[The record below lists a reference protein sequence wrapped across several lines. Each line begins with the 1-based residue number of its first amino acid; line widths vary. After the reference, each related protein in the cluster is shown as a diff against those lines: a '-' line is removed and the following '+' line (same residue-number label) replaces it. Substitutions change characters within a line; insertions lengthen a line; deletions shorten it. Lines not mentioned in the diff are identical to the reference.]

1 MPDKNQKND
10 EVFQQLL
17 YRLADGTL
25 EKAET
30 ELLESLLIDQ
40 PERQALYLEYMW
52 LDSSLIELGGLS
64 NSAPE
69 LNISRP
75 RGKYS
80 LPFSVL
86 VLTACAMACLVAA
99 AIFVLPVLE
108 QQKQIAER
116 EAAENNQ
123 PTETVA
129 STTETNTQKELF
141 SAARFIAGHRTV
153 FRGSTS
159 PVLIGSR
166 LRFAEHYMLQ
176 AGVIKIRFPSGAEVI
191 LSAPAQFQVVKN
203 DELIVNLGN
212 CSVYA
217 PEGAEGFEVTT
228 PTSQVVDLGT
238 RFSVEVAEDG
248 ASNVAVVDGEAEVTP
263 LSNSHKRILFKGDSA
278 YVGTDLHFMD
288 EGKHA
293 QGNDYVATIP
303 DRLISYESIQDEL
316 GQAKALSSLSVQR
329 GGVSRTYYRGDFILP
344 SLNHFEPGSSMFG
357 VVPAISPPDEYNR
370 FGPMNLL
377 FASGFINPAGQK
389 TLHEGDLI
397 LGRNGTPGMNIIFDQ
412 PIINSPGPDIILFDA
427 QSIAHSLEGDK
438 FHLYPQTDHPD
449 AQPITLGKYD
459 IDGYSA
465 DAQFMTACRL
475 TPLSSNFAD
484 DGTPLP
490 KFSRSQLV
498 NKVPSRLFAIGIDLN
513 DMNIPPGGSITGLFL
528 QDAEDDKDHID
539 PVVIV
544 GLPPVK

>member
-1 MPDKNQKND
+1 MPDENQKND
-10 EVFQQLL
+10 EEFQQLL

-25 EKAET
+25 DKSEA

-69 LNISRP
+69 LNIGRP

-86 VLTACAMACLVAA
+86 VLTACTMACLLAA
-99 AIFVLPVLE
+99 VIFVLPVLD
-108 QQKQIAER
+108 QRKQIAER

-123 PTETVA
+123 PSETIA
-129 STTETNTQKELF
+129 STTVTNIQKELF

-153 FRGSTS
+153 FRGSNS
-159 PVLIGSR
+159 PMLIGSR
-166 LRFAEHYMLQ
+166 LRFSEHYMLQ
-176 AGVIKIRFPSGAEVI
+176 AGMIKIRFPSGAEVI

-228 PTSQVVDLGT
+228 PTSEVVDLGT
-238 RFSVEVAEDG
+238 RFSVVVAEDG
-248 ASNVAVVDGEAEVTP
+248 ASNVTVVEGEAEVTP
-263 LSNSHKRILFKGDSA
+263 LSNFHKRTLFKGDSA
-278 YVGTDLHFMD
+278 YVGTDLELID
-288 EGKHA
+288 
-293 QGNDYVATIP
+293 GNNHSQVDTYVASIP
-303 DRLISYESIQDEL
+303 DRLISYESIQDDL
-316 GQAKALSSLSVQR
+316 GQAKELSSLSVQR
-329 GGVSRTYYRGDFILP
+329 GGVSRTYHRDDFILP
-344 SLNHFEPGSSMFG
+344 SVNHYRPGSAVFG
-357 VVPAISPPDEYNR
+357 VVPAHSPPDEYNR

-377 FASGFINPAGQK
+377 FASGFINPGGQ
-389 TLHEGDLI
+389 TDLHEGDLV
-397 LGRNGTPGMNIIFDQ
+397 LGNDGTPGMNLVFDQ
-412 PIINSPGPDIILFDA
+412 IIINSPGPDIIIFDA
-427 QSIAHSLEGDK
+427 QSIAHSLEGDV
-438 FHLYPQTDHPD
+438 FHLYPRTNYPG
-449 AQPITLGKYD
+449 AQPITIKKYD

-465 DAQFMTACRL
+465 DAQFMTGCRL
-475 TPLSSNFAD
+475 LHLSPKYAD

-490 KFSRSQLV
+490 KFGRSQIV
-498 NKVPSRLFAIGIDLN
+498 NKVPSRLFAIGVDLD
-513 DMNIPPGGSITGLFL
+513 DMNIPPGGAITGLFL
-528 QDAEDDKDHID
+528 QDAKDDKDHVD